1 MVAKLIELWVVDNL
15 WKTIL
20 WIIVIFGIRPR
31 AS

>member
-1 MVAKLIELWVVDNL
+1 MVAKLIKRVVVDNL

-20 WIIVIFGIRPR
+20 WIIIIFGIRPK